1 MINNKVSKAFSF
13 SGNPQPKSFA
23 VFLYLKFVI
32 SFLFPTIFVQKGNL
46 KSMIGGARN
55 TTPKG
60 NNSARL
66 NASFEPLITLTQN

>member
-1 MINNKVSKAFSF
+1 MK

-46 KSMIGGARN
+46 QSMIEWAAN
-55 TTPKG
+55 TIPSG
-60 NNSARL
+60 NMPSRL
-66 NASFEPLITLTQN
+66 FTVSEPLDRPNYRDFSQKET